1 MGTTCRILCLVAVL
15 SQASAL
21 LTSPPRMVKQPVAG
35 EQLFQ
40 VALKG
45 EADKPFIIE
54 CEAEGEPAPKYRW
67 EKNGK
72 AFEYTSYDKRISQQP
87 GRGTLY
93 FTEPRDEDIGQ
104 YQCFAENE
112 WGIAASNSV
121 FLRKAELNSFKESDG
136 QQQTQTAQEGYP
148 FKLACQPPD
157 GWPKPMVYWMLQGDQ
172 GQLKTINNSR
182 MTLDP
187 EGNLWFSNVTRH
199 DASED
204 YAYTCAAKS
213 SFRNEYKLG
222 SKVFLVVQQTGIA
235 PGLNKHAPVHQYTT
249 RRNEVGLR
257 GKKVELYCIYGGTPL
272 PQTVWKKDGRSILSS
287 QGVTQDNYGKTLV
300 IKSAGYE
307 DQGTY
312 TCEVS
317 NGVGTAQTY
326 SINLN
331 IQAAPIFTEEPQF
344 LNLAEGETAEFRCQA
359 DGTPEPQIKW
369 IYNGRPI
376 ERAPPNARRQVNP
389 DSIIITDLVKNDT
402 GNYGCNATN
411 SLGYVYKD
419 VYINVQSIPP
429 EVKEGPGNL
438 TKVDG
443 SEAVLACRVFGA
455 PRPLI
460 KWIKDGAE
468 VPGGRYNIT
477 TEGDLVIRSVTYTD
491 VGTYQCYA
499 KNKFGETS
507 AFGSLTV
514 KKRTVITDKP
524 EHYEVAAG
532 SSATFRCNANA
543 DDSLQLDIIWLKKDQ
558 PLDFENQPRFRMTND
573 YSLLISDTQELDSGE
588 YTCIAKTAID
598 EARAQATL
606 TVQDKPNPPELAGIE
621 CFEKVATLRWSPK
634 GDNRAPILR
643 FSIQYNTTFTPD
655 TWDIANDNVPAIDT
669 SWTVDL
675 SPWANYTFRVI
686 AWNKIGP
693 SMPSSHSEVCT
704 TQPDVPYKNPDNV
717 EGKGTDPSNMVISW
731 SPMPQIE
738 HNGPGFYY
746 LVSYRR
752 NISGQA
758 WTDELVREW
767 RGTSLL
773 VRNTP
778 TFQPY
783 KIKVSRAQRPG
794 FYYLVSYRRNI
805 SGQAW
810 TDELVREWRGTSL
823 LVRNTPTFQPYK
835 IKVSRAQRPGFY
847 YLVSY
852 RRNIS
857 GQAWTD
863 ELVREW
869 RGTSLLV
876 RNTPTFQPY
885 KIKVIAVNSKGTS
898 NVAPVEVIGWSGE
911 DSPLQAPTNFTL
923 VQVTSATTALFSW
936 NPVTPESIRGHF
948 KGYKIQTWTDD
959 GDIREYKHK
968 PDSKTALVNNLVAY
982 SKNYARV
989 LAYNERYNGP
999 VSEVVSFVT
1008 PEGTPESVRSFKAY
1022 PIGSSAMLLR
1032 WDKPERENG
1041 ILTGYKI
1048 YYQKVIGTATGSLQE
1063 RKKEIDPK
1071 FDRAKLAGLE
1081 PNTKYRII
1089 IKAKTRAGEGKDM
1102 FVEETTKSV
1111 ETKIPDVPIFEA
1123 STLPAKQ
1130 GTAHILVRWIPSLEG
1145 HAGTHFIAWYRLK
1158 AHPAWMKTNEVTDE
1172 DYTVL
1177 TGLEPGQVYEV
1188 KITAHDGEYFR
1199 DSEIKEVDTTID
1211 GPVIMRDDKMAHAGW
1226 FIGVMLALAFLLL
1239 VLVLVCVARR
1249 NRGGKYDVHEREL
1262 QHGRRDP
1269 SRPFQEYTQPL
1280 DSKSRHSMSSGTKHP
1295 ESDTDSMAEYGEGE
1309 TGRFTEDGSFIGQ
1322 YVPGA
1327 RVLPP
1332 PPPAGPAPPAQAP
1345 PTYV

>member
-468 VPGGRYNIT
+468 VTGGRYNIT

-738 HNGPGFYY
+738 HNG
-746 LVSYRR
+746 
-752 NISGQA
+752 
-758 WTDELVREW
+758 
-767 RGTSLL
+767 
-773 VRNTP
+773 
-778 TFQPY
+778 
-783 KIKVSRAQRPG
+783 
-794 FYYLVSYRRNI
+794 
-805 SGQAW
+805 
-810 TDELVREWRGTSL
+810 
-823 LVRNTPTFQPYK
+823 
-835 IKVSRAQRPGFY
+835 PGFY

-1269 SRPFQEYTQPL
+1269 TRPFQEYTQPL

-1309 TGRFTEDGSFIGQ
+1309 TAGMNEDGSFIGQ
-1322 YVPGA
+1322 YG
-1327 RVLPP
+1327 RKRRPP
-1332 PPPAGPAPPAQAP
+1332 PSTGQPDSASQAFA
-1345 PTYV
+1345 TLV